1 MVRAVIRGVG
11 FAVPDWVVDN
21 AYFTEEAGLDTS
33 DEWITQRTGI
43 KTRHLLAPDEDPL
56 DLAREAVRRALD
68 DAGKALEEIDVLIVS
83 SSVAYCPVSETAA
96 HLKRALGIADHREAI
111 DVKAACAG
119 AIQGL
124 RLASLLIEAGEAR
137 TVLFVALEALSR
149 SLNWQDRST
158 CVLFGDGAGAI
169 VLETCEDGR
178 GVLAT
183 VMRCYSDL
191 TDVAT
196 IRAGGTARPLTP
208 ENVGTPEQFIYME
221 GRAVFKSALQCLP
234 RAMEEALA
242 KAGLS
247 ADELDW
253 FIPHQA
259 NRRII
264 VPVGEALGL
273 PPEKVIINV
282 DRYGNT
288 SSASIPIALAEL
300 VASGRVR
307 AGQLLGLAAIGGGL
321 HYGAAVVRF

>member
-1 MVRAVIRGVG
+1 MPRAVITGVG
-11 FAVPDWVVDN
+11 FAVPPHRYDN
-21 AYFTEEAGLDTS
+21 DYFTRELGLETS
-33 DEWITQRTGI
+33 DAWITQRTGI
-43 KTRHLLAPDEDPL
+43 KTRHLLSADEDPL
-56 DLAREAVRRALD
+56 ALAVRAARGALD
-68 DAGKALEEIDVLIVS
+68 HAGRVLDEVEVLIVS

-96 HLKRALGIADHREAI
+96 HLKKALGLADHREAI

-124 RLASLLIEAGEAR
+124 RLGALLIQAGEAR

-149 SLNWQDRST
+149 SLNWQDRAT
-158 CVLFGDGAGAI
+158 CVLFGDGAGAF
-169 VLETCEDGR
+169 VLAASEDGR

-191 TDVAT
+191 TEVAT
-196 IRAGGTARPLTP
+196 IPVGGTARPITP
-208 ENVGTPEQFIYME
+208 GNVDSPERFIHME

-234 RAMEEALA
+234 RAMEAALA
-242 KAGLS
+242 KAGL
-247 ADELDW
+247 AAGDLDW

-264 VPVGEALGL
+264 VPVGETLGL
-273 PPEKVIINV
+273 PPEKVVINV

-300 VASGRVR
+300 VASGRVQR
-307 AGQLLGLAAIGGGL
+307 DQLIGMAAIGGGL
-321 HYGAAVVRF
+321 HYGAAVVRW